1 MDHSLKQIEDELK
14 EVKQNTVSIEALIHQ
29 LEAKLDKM
37 TNQTKNY
44 EGMSRPE
51 LEARMRKDRDETSE
65 QTVIFHGVKE
75 YDVDV
80 ITAGGE
86 EQLQWDL
93 VQCLVLLKEQN
104 VGLSRADI
112 KYCRRVGLRNVKR
125 DRLLVV
131 GFNNQSTWARLL
143 GADYGVETV
152 ALRPDLTKRQSE
164 ERNILWKQ
172 KAGLESNNCTSQQKV
187 ETLNLEA

>member
-14 EVKQNTVSIEALIHQ
+14 EVKQNTVSIESLIHQ

-37 TNQTKNY
+37 AEQTKNY

-51 LEARMRKDRDETSE
+51 LDARMRKDRDEASE

-86 EQLQWDL
+86 EQLSWDL
-93 VQCLVLLKEQN
+93 VQCLALLKQQN
-104 VGLSRADI
+104 VHLSRADI
-112 KYCRRVGLRNVKR
+112 KYCRRVGPRNAKR
-125 DRLLVV
+125 DRLVV
-131 GFNNQSTWARLL
+131 MGFNNQPTWARLL
-143 GADYGVETV
+143 RADYGGETV
-152 ALRPDLTKRQSE
+152 ALRPDPTKRQSE

-172 KAGLESNNCTSQQKV
+172 MGGLESNNCTSQHKV
-187 ETLNLEA
+187 RL

>member
-1 MDHSLKQIEDELK
+1 MYAQVVDHSLKQIEVELK
-14 EVKQNTVSIEALIHQ
+14 EVKQNTVSIAAVIHQ
-29 LEAKLDKM
+29 LVAKLDKM
-37 TNQTKNY
+37 AEKTKNY
-44 EGMSRPE
+44 EGTCRPE
-51 LEARMRKDRDETSE
+51 LDARMRKDRDETSE

-86 EQLQWDL
+86 EQLKWDL

-104 VGLSRADI
+104 VRLSRADI

-131 GFNNQSTWARLL
+131 GFNNQPTWARLL
-143 GADYGVETV
+143 GADHGGEMV

-164 ERNILWKQ
+164 ERNIWM
-172 KAGLESNNCTSQQKV
+172 AGLESNNYTSQHKV
-187 ETLNLEA
+187 RL